1 MINKLYSVMI
11 RVHIE
16 RLLLKKTVFMM
27 LVGKVFIILM
37 VFFVIL
43 SANAISKLLNFLP
56 LKLKISVPMDMIC
69 FSISLKG
76 NWIAGQGYIMLI
88 LRNGLIVI
96 QMRFLLSKSCLLPLV
111 LKISPYTVP
120 SLTLLM
126 YKLRVS
132 AIKSDI

>member
-11 RVHIE
+11 QVHIE

-27 LVGKVFIILM
+27 LVGKVFISLM

-43 SANAISKLLNFLP
+43 SANVISKLLNFRL

-69 FSISLKG
+69 FSINLKG

-88 LRNGLIVI
+88 LRNGLIII
-96 QMRFLLSKSCLLPLV
+96 QMRFLLSKSCLLPLAQKE
-111 LKISPYTVP
+111 LPYAVP
-120 SLTLLM
+120 KLTLLI

-132 AIKSDI
+132 VIKSDI